1 MGRIQEVENLLLKKK
16 LRTTP
21 GASLCLFHSAT
32 FDSHTQ
38 AGLVVTV

>member
-21 GASLCLFHSAT
+21 AASMYLFHSAG

-38 AGLVVTV
+38 SGLVVTV